1 MEFSQINRD
10 GFRSGSPHRRANV
23 EASHPL
29 NQFCYQ
35 LSREQERIQ
44 DELQRGGPH
53 RNANTDDET
62 YNRLKNRWKEWG
74 IWKIEWGKYPGYVME
89 ARRSPLTG
97 RPHSADSDLVNNI
110 IEQMPQNSPHT
121 HCYGQ
126 GKTCGVLTIGN
137 VWRRQCQNPCSAN
150 IHICAKSERI
160 SIKKYRFKIQTRL
173 PHSPLHPPI
182 GSSHIRIS
190 TCAEVNVYKTK
201 PLSTSAQNLSTDQFK
216 CFPNSVSKRRVAPNS
231 VKPSGM
237 SKSREKGK
245 NKGQVER

>member
-62 YNRLKNRWKEWG
+62 YNRFKNRWKEWG

-121 HCYGQ
+121 QGPTASADSERFDRGDLHRYGR

-150 IHICAKSERI
+150 IHICAKNERI
-160 SIKKYRFKIQTRL
+160 SIKKYRSKIQTRL

-190 TCAEVNVYKTK
+190 TCAEVNVYQRKTNLNRF
-201 PLSTSAQNLSTDQFK
+201 PLQPKIYRQINS
-216 CFPNSVSKRRVAPNS
+216 SVSLIRYR
-231 VKPSGM
+231 SGAL
-237 SKSREKGK
+237 RPI
-245 NKGQVER
+245 V